1 MTFRTDVRSRRI
13 LNSIT
18 FAVTRPVHAL
28 LCSAAHSVA
37 LAYLDSNLPLPSL
50 LDELAIAST
59 SRPQAIFP
67 EVMLCLLPVYLYIF
81 TLPRATNSIMSMLG
95 LTSVNLR
102 SLTAACIAAL

>member
-37 LAYLDSNLPLPSL
+37 LAYLGSNLPLPSL

-67 EVMLCLLPVYLYIF
+67 EVMLCLLPVFLF

-95 LTSVNLR
+95 LTSFNLR